1 MTDFC
6 RARITKIWYNKNG
19 IRKNAWKGTKM
30 TWEIAVGIFAMV
42 SAFIGVMSIVVKV
55 NSTLAK
61 LESAVIQLKETM
73 ERQSDK
79 NAHFYT
85 ELSEHERRIT
95 VLERETGTR
104 I

>member
-1 MTDFC
+1 
-6 RARITKIWYNKNG
+6 
-19 IRKNAWKGTKM
+19 M
-30 TWEIAVGIFAMV
+30 TWEIAVGIFGMI
-42 SAFIGVMSIVVKV
+42 SAFIAVMKVVVKI

-79 NAHFYT
+79 NNHFYT
-85 ELSEHERRIT
+85 ELAEHEKRIC
-95 VLERETGTR
+95 VLEREWGTK

>member
-1 MTDFC
+1 MTLFC
-6 RARITKIWYNKNG
+6 RALTPKLCYNKGG
-19 IRKNAWKGTKM
+19 IKKNAWKGIKM
-30 TWEIAVGIFAMV
+30 TWEIAVGIFAMI

-55 NSTLAK
+55 NSTLSK

-85 ELSEHERRIT
+85 ELSEHEKRIM
-95 VLERETGTR
+95 VLEREMGTR

>member
-1 MTDFC
+1 
-6 RARITKIWYNKNG
+6 
-19 IRKNAWKGTKM
+19 M

-61 LESAVIQLKETM
+61 LESAVLQLKETM

-85 ELSEHERRIT
+85 ELSEHEKRIT
-95 VLERETGTR
+95 VLEMEMGTR

>member
-1 MTDFC
+1 
-6 RARITKIWYNKNG
+6 
-19 IRKNAWKGTKM
+19 M
-30 TWEIAVGIFAMV
+30 TWEIAVGIFGMI
-42 SAFIGVMSIVVKV
+42 SAFIAVMKVVVKI

-79 NAHFYT
+79 NNHFYT
-85 ELSEHERRIT
+85 ELAEHETRIC
-95 VLERETGTR
+95 VLEREWGTK